1 MFLSQKCDYR
11 LVPSLNLKRNF
22 HNFINFSLKID
33 DFFRFFWTFFPFFK
47 PTNLPDSF
55 LQSLT
60 THDQWIIPQNKW
72 QNNLSL
78 DFPFPKQTISQTRRL
93 NKLPAVT
100 FHFHNI
106 IYVASDK
113 IEANKKC
120 LSSVYMINC
129 VLNIIVTLTM
139 YGLAFRQFLFFFS
152 IIYGFAMKVKLKL
165 HFFSL

>member
-1 MFLSQKCDYR
+1 MNHSTKQMA
-11 LVPSLNLKRNF
+11 
-22 HNFINFSLKID
+22 
-33 DFFRFFWTFFPFFK
+33 T
-47 PTNLPDSF
+47 
-55 LQSLT
+55 QSLT
-60 THDQWIIPQNKW
+60 RFSIPK
-72 QNNLSL
+72 
-78 DFPFPKQTISQTRRL
+78 TISQTRRL

-165 HFFSL
+165 HFFSLIVYLLFNSIKKPF